1 MAGGEAYVSEIERS
15 VRINKGKLIRP
26 KVLDAIEL
34 SDHGTVK
41 RNRKYKKNGAVMAE
55 EYASEFSGSFN

>member
-1 MAGGEAYVSEIERS
+1 M
-15 VRINKGKLIRP
+15 RINKGKLVRP
-26 KVLDAIEL
+26 KGLDAIEL

-41 RNRKYKKNGAVMAE
+41 RNRKYKKNGTAMAE